1 MEYTE
6 VSAGSGI
13 FQNLKAPKNCSHN
26 IESIKTL
33 HSFQKIA
40 KGIENFR
47 MNIAM

>member
-26 IESIKTL
+26 IESIKPL
-33 HSFQKIA
+33 HS